1 MYRGDSLTSALVVE
15 DDPRVRGMIEK
26 WLQRNGTQVHVA
38 ADGVEALRLLQQGR
52 VRPDVILLDAEMPHM
67 DGFSL
72 LRRIALQPEL
82 AAIPCVMM
90 SGGDPAWASLAR
102 SLGAVDFLP
111 KPFGPSGLFATLAP
125 YVRATSFAA
134 AQSA

>member
-26 WLQRNGTQVHVA
+26 WLQRNGARVHVA
-38 ADGVEALRLLQQGR
+38 EDGVEALRLLQHGR
-52 VRPDVILLDAEMPHM
+52 IRPDVILLDVEMPNM

-72 LRRIALQPEL
+72 LRRLALQPDL
-82 AAIPCVMM
+82 AAIPCIMM

-111 KPFGPSGLFATLAP
+111 KPFSPSGLLAMLAP
-125 YVRATSFAA
+125 YVRATGFAA